1 MLRSIPALASKKKK
15 ERFEIKQKKNFFLK
29 IRNRQDGQIIKKLY
43 RLNTV

>member
-15 ERFEIKQKKNFFLK
+15 KDLKSSKKKFFFLK